1 MPPRNPL
8 GVVAGVLKSPCASI
22 QATCTSGSRSTT
34 SGSVAMQIEQSDAV
48 STGSAPASN
57 ASRTAAAAAS
67 STGRAAGR
75 SSLQSRTAG
84 SPGSPT
90 TVPPSARASA
100 SRARARPGR
109 AVRRAA
115 ADAPHLPVHTGSR
128 FSKNAFTPSW
138 MSSVENASVSC
149 ARR

>member
-1 MPPRNPL
+1 
-8 GVVAGVLKSPCASI
+8 
-22 QATCTSGSRSTT
+22 
-34 SGSVAMQIEQSDAV
+34 MQIEQSEAV
-48 STGSAPASN
+48 RTGSAPASN
-57 ASRTAAAAAS
+57 ASRTAAAADS
-67 STGRAAGR
+67 STARAAGR

-90 TVPPSARASA
+90 IGPAEPLRE
-100 SRARARPGR
+100 RLRARPGPRR

-115 ADAPHLPVHTGSR
+115 ADAAHLPVHCGSR

-138 MSSVENASVSC
+138 MSSVENASESC